1 MFFEI
6 RAHDLS
12 IPIKNVSAS
21 AMIQPR
27 NKRSALLST
36 SSPTQQKPLLT
47 TKPSASVLKPSPG
60 AVKNLRTSKT
70 SQKLVVLPS
79 APQTKPLPEE
89 DEPHGYET
97 DAGVI
102 KERKNEGER
111 MNKEERK
118 KAGFQRLTAY
128 CVAESFNMKLL
139 ASFLRREHNVVPR
152 VFDDALYAVSRH
164 EFIIICVQTRLNG
177 RKDVPSAALAGVQP
191 SHESTV
197 LCIRDLFRRNGSNVS
212 TVRGGGVGLSRD
224 IFHIRPR

>member
-1 MFFEI
+1 MRIQYHAFRI
-6 RAHDLS
+6 RPHDSPIS
-12 IPIKNVSAS
+12 IRNVSVT

-27 NKRSALLST
+27 NKRPSLLPPSSST
-36 SSPTQQKPLLT
+36 QPKPLLT
-47 TKPSASVLKPSPG
+47 NKPSASGLKPSPG
-60 AVKNLRTSKT
+60 AVKNLRTTKT

-111 MNKEERK
+111 MSKEQRK
-118 KAGFQRLTAY
+118 RAGFGRLTAY

-152 VFDDALYAVSRH
+152 VFDDALYTVSRH
-164 EFIIICVQTRLNG
+164 
-177 RKDVPSAALAGVQP
+177 DPS
-191 SHESTV
+191 V
-197 LCIRDLFRRNGSNVS
+197 LRV
-212 TVRGGGVGLSRD
+212 
-224 IFHIRPR
+224 